1 MNQHFI
7 GLQTEVNLIPRLN
20 MLKQH
25 LQQVL
30 NLFLLYVLNRVVLG
44 IGNDRLNSVGINP
57 ILTGN
62 QGLNH
67 VVKNVAELYVVNLA
81 QHQGVVT
88 RARLWVL
95 G

>member
-1 MNQHFI
+1 
-7 GLQTEVNLIPRLN
+7 

-30 NLFLLYVLNRVVLG
+30 NLFLLDILNRVVLG
-44 IGNDRLNSVGINP
+44 IGNDRLNSIRVNS

-67 VVKNVAELYVVNLA
+67 VVKNVAELYVVNLT
-81 QHQGVVT
+81 QHQRVVAWT
-88 RARLWVL
+88 RLWML